1 MFKNGS
7 RRGRGRGTK
16 LPPGPVTCDS
26 SLWAPWGN
34 QDSQETCVEDAL
46 RFCCRWRPRA
56 LLLPCVLWHPEQG
69 AGSGVLTSH
78 DVRKTVLPGQGQ
90 LISSANT
97 KWSWGPTFPTGK
109 GTTLPG
115 LPLSSEATA
124 RACKAHGRTGTWKN
138 TGPQG
143 GSGSHLHTAWQGRT
157 RVHAEKCPR
166 VMCRVEETPSPRGLC
181 KTPKCYWDS

>member
-16 LPPGPVTCDS
+16 PPPGPVTCDS

-115 LPLSSEATA
+115 LPLSSLRPRHVPA
-124 RACKAHGRTGTWKN
+124 RH
-138 TGPQG
+138 
-143 GSGSHLHTAWQGRT
+143 
-157 RVHAEKCPR
+157 
-166 VMCRVEETPSPRGLC
+166 MEEHWPPRGQRLPSSHC
-181 KTPKCYWDS
+181 LTGEDACPCRKVSSCHV